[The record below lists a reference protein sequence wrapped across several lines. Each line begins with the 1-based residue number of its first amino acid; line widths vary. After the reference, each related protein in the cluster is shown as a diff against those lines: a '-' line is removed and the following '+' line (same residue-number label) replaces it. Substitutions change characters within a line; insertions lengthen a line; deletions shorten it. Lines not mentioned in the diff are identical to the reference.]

1 MRPYAVFICDLLCFS
16 MPEQFSN
23 RHVIIRLNSHFPDRK
38 PHWTRWDFL
47 LCKYTQD
54 YAESFSTKQTL
65 NIPSFFKKYQTVT
78 EASRPILSNI
88 PRGEFSLFIHA
99 FVMVLPPMERNC
111 TTQALKSNICI
122 CRAGKRKNIYF
133 VPVIWRM
140 IHTRFLNI
148 DMWYCSYSQNRTYTG
163 TESCNVN

>member
-1 MRPYAVFICDLLCFS
+1 MQFLFVIYCAFPCPNNFQTGMWLFVLIHIFLIES
-16 MPEQFSN
+16 PTEQGGISFCVN
-23 RHVIIRLNSHFPDRK
+23 ILKIMQSHFLPSK
-38 PHWTRWDFL
+38 PSIF
-47 LCKYTQD
+47 
-54 YAESFSTKQTL
+54 
-65 NIPSFFKKYQTVT
+65 PVFFRKYQTVT

-148 DMWYCSYSQNRTYTG
+148 DMWCCSYSQNRTYTG